1 MNAIEVDGLVKRYGD
16 RTVVNDISFTVA
28 EGEILAIVGP
38 NGSGKTTTVE
48 SIAGMRTPDG
58 GSISVMG
65 LDPRQDRER
74 LHRVLG
80 IQLQESDLP
89 DRIRVH
95 EALELFG
102 SFYDE

>member
-16 RTVVNDISFTVA
+16 RTVVNDISLTVD

-58 GSISVMG
+58 GSIRVMG
-65 LDPRQDRER
+65 LHLRGDGQDPPHPHSYQARC
-74 LHRVLG
+74 G
-80 IQLQESDLP
+80 
-89 DRIRVH
+89 
-95 EALELFG
+95 
-102 SFYDE
+102 